1 MISLSFILPK
11 EKLTLIDS
19 KMTLAEA
26 LDLIEHNNFLSLP
39 VIKDDTFLGVISKEK
54 ILSCMMEDC
63 NGETLVEL
71 ITRTDIPHI
80 QVSAEMEDAA
90 SLLAETNTPFVAVV
104 NEQNQFLG
112 IITHKTIFNHYI
124 RIFGINKGHKLIITT
139 YDTPGRLALLTDV
152 ISKAGGN
159 IISLLVDNPN
169 VSFNLVKIVLRV
181 ESDNMEKL
189 KEKIEEAGFS
199 IRN

>member
-19 KMTLAEA
+19 HMILKEA

-39 VIKDDTFLGVISKEK
+39 VTKEDAFLGVISKER

-63 NGETLVEL
+63 TEETIVEA
-71 ITRTDIPHI
+71 IARQDIPQI
-80 QVSAEMEDAA
+80 QVSEEMEDAA
-90 SLLAETNTPFVAVV
+90 SLLAETNTPFVAVI
-104 NEQNQFLG
+104 NDQNQFLG

-124 RIFGINKGHKLIITT
+124 RIFGFNKGHKLIVTT

-152 ISKAGGN
+152 ITKSGGN

-169 VSFNLVKIVLRV
+169 VSFNLVKIILRV
-181 ESDNMEKL
+181 ESDNLSKL
-189 KEKIEEAGFS
+189 KENIEDAGFS
-199 IRN
+199 IRS